1 MRPSE
6 KIESSV
12 KKMNFSA
19 GAELRKQILD
29 DALKAHEQTGIP
41 TPCEKANI
49 WRIIMK
55 SRTTKLAAAAVI
67 VIAGL
72 VCVQFLTGTNAY
84 AHVVQELRN
93 ARTVVYTVIKQA
105 NNGTGETI
113 KVDVAYK
120 EPGFLRTTTI
130 DGYVAIADVNSGKMM
145 SIVPQGGYSIADF
158 SSDKPSVL
166 WSLISSLKA
175 MKALPAKADEN
186 LGAKEI
192 DGIDCDGYRVTQGD
206 LTSIIW
212 KKKL

>member
-29 DALKAHEQTGIP
+29 DAMKAHEQTGNP
-41 TPCEKANI
+41 TPSEKANI

-84 AHVVQELRN
+84 AQVVQEIRN
-93 ARTVVYTVIKQA
+93 ARTVVYTLITQ
-105 NNGTGETI
+105 TI
-113 KVDVAYK
+113 
-120 EPGFLRTTTI
+120 
-130 DGYVAIADVNSGKMM
+130 
-145 SIVPQGGYSIADF
+145 
-158 SSDKPSVL
+158 
-166 WSLISSLKA
+166 
-175 MKALPAKADEN
+175 
-186 LGAKEI
+186 
-192 DGIDCDGYRVTQGD
+192 RVTARR
-206 LTSIIW
+206 
-212 KKKL
+212 